1 MEDALLP
8 PEQEVAR
15 SNRAGRTN
23 PLKSVQGLPVWPWL
37 PRGASITQDSDVT
50 IP

>member
-15 SNRAGRTN
+15 SNRAGRTIAKHIVVALSN
-23 PLKSVQGLPVWPWL
+23 GSLP
-37 PRGASITQDSDVT
+37 S
-50 IP
+50 

>member
-23 PLKSVQGLPVWPWL
+23 PLNSVQGLSVWPWL
-37 PRGASITQDSDVT
+37 PQQVLQFPRVRT
-50 IP
+50 